1 MGRQSQGIDPA
12 QVSAPN
18 SQPWAFCDH
27 VSMRRDGASRAGS
40 VDNLAQR
47 LAPGRLPESEKDLQS
62 LGLC

>member
-1 MGRQSQGIDPA
+1 
-12 QVSAPN
+12 
-18 SQPWAFCDH
+18 
-27 VSMRRDGASRAGS
+27 MRRDGASRAGS